1 MMRTEE
7 LVEFARKEDLKI
19 VSVKQLIEYRKKHE
33 KIVKCSAIAK
43 LPTKYGMFII
53 RGYENIYT
61 GEHHVALSMGEI
73 NSGAPVLTRLHS
85 ECLTGDVDRKSNV

>member
-43 LPTKYGMFII
+43 LPTKIW
-53 RGYENIYT
+53 
-61 GEHHVALSMGEI
+61 
-73 NSGAPVLTRLHS
+73 
-85 ECLTGDVDRKSNV
+85 DVYNKGI